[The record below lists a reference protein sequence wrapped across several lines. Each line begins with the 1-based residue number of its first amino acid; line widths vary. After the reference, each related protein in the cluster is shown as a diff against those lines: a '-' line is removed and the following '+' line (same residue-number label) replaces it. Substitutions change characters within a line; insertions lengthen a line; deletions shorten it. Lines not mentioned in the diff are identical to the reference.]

1 MGAVR
6 NNFPQTEN
14 HNAEIFLPDNYQY
27 SQRCDIVVE
36 RFIEGNRAFI
46 ENDFRKDN
54 EHYQKLATSQS
65 PESLW
70 IACSDSRVNPERIVS
85 AKMGDI
91 FVHRNIGNIVA
102 KDDPNL
108 GCVLEYA
115 VGHLKVKDIIICG
128 HSDCG
133 AMKALDADTSHEEYI
148 PGWLKNS
155 QEVKETVEKEYGTP
169 AECTDSA
176 GRKKEI
182 ELENIKVQLENL
194 RSYSIVKAAEEEGKI
209 RLHGLFYD
217 LGTGKLEQTV

>member
-1 MGAVR
+1 M
-6 NNFPQTEN
+6 
-14 HNAEIFLPDNYQY
+14 
-27 SQRCDIVVE
+27 VE
-36 RFIEGNRAFI
+36 KYLEGNRKYI
-46 ENDFRKDN
+46 ENDFQKDY
-54 EHYQKLATSQS
+54 EHYQKLASAQS

-115 VGHLKVKDIIICG
+115 VGHLKVKDIVICG

-133 AMKALDADTSHEEYI
+133 AMKALDADMSDEEFI
-148 PGWLKNS
+148 PEWLDNA
-155 QEVKETVEKEYGTP
+155 QEVKETVEGVHGTP
-169 AECTDSA
+169 EDCKDPAA
-176 GRKKEI
+176 RKKEI

-194 RSYSIVKAAEEEGKI
+194 RSYPFVKSAEEEGKI
-209 RLHGLFYD
+209 RLLGIFYD
-217 LGTGKLEQTV
+217 LGTGTIEEIV

>member
-1 MGAVR
+1 M
-6 NNFPQTEN
+6 
-14 HNAEIFLPDNYQY
+14 
-27 SQRCDIVVE
+27 VE

-85 AKMGDI
+85 AKMGDL

-115 VGHLKVKDIIICG
+115 VGHLKVKYIIVCG

-133 AMKALDADTSHEEYI
+133 AMKALDADMSGEEYI
-148 PGWLKNS
+148 PGWLEHA
-155 QEVKETVEKEYGTP
+155 QEVKDTVESEHGTP
-169 AECTDSA
+169 AECADLA
-176 GRKKEI
+176 ARKKEI

-194 RSYSIVKAAEEEGKI
+194 RSYSPVKSAEEEG
-209 RLHGLFYD
+209 RVQLHGLFYD
-217 LGTGKLEQTV
+217 LGTGKLEQIV

>member
-1 MGAVR
+1 M
-6 NNFPQTEN
+6 
-14 HNAEIFLPDNYQY
+14 
-27 SQRCDIVVE
+27 VE

-70 IACSDSRVNPERIVS
+70 IACSDSRVNPERIVN

-115 VGHLKVKDIIICG
+115 VGHLKVKYIIICG

-133 AMKALDADTSHEEYI
+133 AMKALDADMSEEEYI
-148 PGWLKNS
+148 PVWLENA
-155 QEVKETVEKEYGTP
+155 QEVKETIEEEHGTP
-169 AECTDSA
+169 AECA
-176 GRKKEI
+176 NLAARKKGI
-182 ELENIKVQLENL
+182 EMENIKVQLENL
-194 RSYSIVKAAEEEGKI
+194 RSYSPVKCAEDEG
-209 RLHGLFYD
+209 RVQLHGLFYD
-217 LGTGKLEQTV
+217 LGTGKLEQIV

>member
-1 MGAVR
+1 MGAVM
-6 NNFPQTEN
+6 NNFPQTEK
-14 HNAEIFLPDNYQY
+14 HNAEIFLPNNYPL
-27 SQRCDIVVE
+27 SQRCDYVVE

-148 PGWLKNS
+148 PGWLKHS
-155 QEVKETVEKEYGTP
+155 EVVKETIEGEHGTP
-169 AECTDSA
+169 AECADPA
-176 GRKKEI
+176 ARKKEI
-182 ELENIKVQLENL
+182 ELENIRVQLENL
-194 RSYSIVKAAEEEGKI
+194 RSYSPVKEAEEEG
-209 RLHGLFYD
+209 RVQLHGLFYD
-217 LGTGKLEQTV
+217 LETGKLEKIV

>member
-1 MGAVR
+1 
-6 NNFPQTEN
+6 
-14 HNAEIFLPDNYQY
+14 
-27 SQRCDIVVE
+27 VVE
-36 RFIEGNRAFI
+36 RFIEGNRAFV

-115 VGHLKVKDIIICG
+115 VGHLKVKYIIVCG

-133 AMKALDADTSHEEYI
+133 AMKALDADMSGDEYI
-148 PGWLKNS
+148 PGWLEHA
-155 QEVKETVEKEYGTP
+155 QEVKDTVESEHGTP
-169 AECTDSA
+169 AECADLA
-176 GRKKEI
+176 ARKKGI

-194 RSYSIVKAAEEEGKI
+194 RSYSPVKSAEEEG
-209 RLHGLFYD
+209 RVQLHGLFYD
-217 LGTGKLEQTV
+217 LVTGKLEQIV

>member
-1 MGAVR
+1 M
-6 NNFPQTEN
+6 
-14 HNAEIFLPDNYQY
+14 
-27 SQRCDIVVE
+27 VE
-36 RFIEGNRAFI
+36 KFIEGNRAFI
-46 ENDFRKDN
+46 ENDFQKDN

-115 VGHLKVKDIIICG
+115 VGHLKVKYIIICG

-133 AMKALDADTSHEEYI
+133 AMKALDANMADEVYI
-148 PGWLKNS
+148 PGWLEHA
-155 QEVKETVEKEYGTP
+155 QEVKKTVEEEHGTP
-169 AECTDSA
+169 AVCADLA
-176 GRKKEI
+176 ARKKGI
-182 ELENIKVQLENL
+182 ELENIKVQLDNL
-194 RSYSIVKAAEEEGKI
+194 RSYSPVKSAEDEG
-209 RLHGLFYD
+209 RVQLHGFFYD
-217 LGTGKLEQTV
+217 LGTGELEQIV